1 MPKADETTLIPFKEQ
16 LYNIYRVR
24 KARPF
29 DDDATRVV
37 EVHTIDLT
45 KKQNR
50 YTAIEF
56 EHGWHVLGYIPN
68 LASHKQIQEM
78 INKWEKRRK

>member
-1 MPKADETTLIPFKEQ
+1 MKKVDKTTSIPFKEQ

-50 YTAIEF
+50 YTAIGF
-56 EHGWHVLGYIPN
+56 EHGWHVLGYVPN

-78 INKWEKRRK
+78 INEWEKRRR